1 MEEQAT
7 NFRRAMLAIGN
18 EAEQAR
24 TEGGTQQ
31 ALEALLRGVDRARDQ
46 LTEADSEAF
55 GWYAYFGFRAC
66 ELYESQERRE
76 LVIELAGG
84 LWRESRAHGSL
95 RGQLSAAI
103 ALVRAHAATGGVAAA
118 VQHAVSIA
126 QLMESAAKPPAHA
139 GHDVLFPAA
148 DDNRIRDFLTGF
160 AQHVYY
166 VVENYPACIE
176 VCRVLLRI
184 APDDADAAALIAFS
198 MSRTAGHASAE
209 EAYRRAIALDPE
221 RGGLHT
227 GLTAALMELGRLDE
241 ALESQSRAIKLKPD
255 DVRYRLT
262 RGNIHQALGDHTAAI
277 AEYDLILESLDG
289 ADASAEAE
297 SFGQA
302 SSTQDVWNLPPQ
314 ELTRLVLLARLR
326 SLAEVG
332 LPEQV
337 AEHARPLLARDD
349 PATQQ
354 IVHRLL
360 GDVLRRAGRTEHAC
374 DAYARA
380 VAAGDDSRETRI
392 TLCEWLVECGRVD
405 EAVRE
410 LSRMADPFES
420 SPEPMAAREALAE
433 LVDRFPAHASA
444 LRARG
449 QAESACGCPA
459 QAVATF
465 SRVLDRHPEDGWTLL
480 WRGVALVSRSDE
492 CEPAERGWSAAFSL
506 LRVRGALL
514 DLAQAAHLEGDH
526 QERAREAFGWL
537 LERAVWSPLVLA
549 SLMSDL
555 SAMKHLASALPALEA
570 PFQALYESHTQDNPA
585 RRWSEAAAKL
595 AAARAEL
602 ELIGLP
608 LLAALA
614 DAIRADSLI
623 RIHRLQEA
631 LDALSAAEKS
641 APLLGLGPHRRMDD
655 HMRSVMRNDRGS
667 GDEAVF
673 LLLEHLELTALVR
686 AEMQL
691 YLNRLRADAISM
703 LGHSERALGKA
714 GELDWGNDL
723 TDTVRP
729 QLQRARLLRDAG
741 RHDEALTVLESLTDE
756 ALEPDETFWRDNLR
770 VTVFMRLRRL
780 DEARGLALRTLER
793 IPADFAYARSV
804 LQVNLAWILV
814 EEQQTEEALK
824 LLDGT
829 EIGPEITWQQRKYW
843 HQIRGTAL
851 VQLGKYVPALTEF
864 RMALSIVEEFR
875 LTLRGLSARMS
886 WQAEHV
892 QLHAQAMSCALNA
905 EDVETLFELLERSK
919 AQAFLDQLDADGT
932 VLDTTSEEL
941 RAYLEAARARRAVLR
956 ELVDVPRPEAE
967 IELLHTYERHGGR
980 WSVDRGGPATPD
992 EPVTASLVKRRLEE
1006 EETAVRRLESSYDE
1020 ALVVGHEARADRV
1033 MDAREI
1039 ADQLRV
1045 LGEERVL
1052 LVEYLVM
1059 DEEILVFFLR
1069 AGDTAPQM
1077 DRIDMQEPELLEL
1090 VEQLLPPRTGGT
1102 SRPLSSSVLEHLAPL
1117 VEPVVRHSRPGDL
1130 LWVVPHR
1137 VLHQVPLHAVPV
1149 DGVPLLRTRS
1159 FCYTPSAAVLS
1170 RCQKAR
1176 DTRGTGQGAAGRWT
1190 TALVLGDSGAD
1201 LPHSRFEAA
1210 EVAALFGTRA
1220 LVGSE
1225 AKAST
1230 LLDRVARTGCPD
1242 VLHLACH
1249 GRFGEERSLDS
1260 GVVLAP
1266 DAGALGK
1273 ETVLTAEAVMRLS
1286 LNIDLVVLSAC
1297 DSGRSEE
1304 RAGDELIGL
1313 PRALL
1318 QAGTPSVLVSLWP
1331 VDDLATC
1338 LLMTRFY
1345 RNATES
1351 RSDATL
1357 ADALRRAQL
1366 AVADLTAQDVLEY
1379 CDRRIDEAEGTERML
1394 LQVDRADIQVLAGD
1408 LTSAVAAYRLLTEQ
1422 RTTSEAVRRIVD
1434 AARRKLPLLELR
1446 AMAPEQV
1453 DYSVQPFSDP
1463 YYWASFVLVGDWR

>member
-7 NFRRAMLAIGN
+7 NFRRAMLAISD
-18 EAEQAR
+18 EVEQAR
-24 TEGGTQQ
+24 TEGGTQE

-46 LTEADSEAF
+46 LTEADGEAF
-55 GWYAYFGFRAC
+55 GWYAHFGFRAC
-66 ELYESQERRE
+66 ELYESQERSD
-76 LVIELAGG
+76 LVVELAGE
-84 LWRESRAHGSL
+84 LWRESRTHSSP
-95 RGQLSAAI
+95 RGQLRAAI
-103 ALVRAHAATGGVAAA
+103 ALVGAHAAEGRVAAA
-118 VQHAVSIA
+118 VQHAVSIP

-139 GHDVLFPAA
+139 VYDVLLPAV
-148 DDNRIRDFLTGF
+148 DHNQIWDFLTGF

-166 VVENYPACIE
+166 VAENYPACIE
-176 VCRVLLRI
+176 VCRILLRI
-184 APDDADAAALIAFS
+184 APDGADVAALMAFS
-198 MSRTAGHASAE
+198 MGRMADHASAE
-209 EAYRRAIALDPE
+209 GAYRRAIALDPE

-227 GLTAALMELGRLDE
+227 GLTAALMGLGRLDE
-241 ALESQSRAIKLKPD
+241 ALESQSRAIELKPD
-255 DVRYRLT
+255 EVLYRLT
-262 RGNIHQALGDHTAAI
+262 RGNIHEALGEHTAAI

-302 SSTQDVWNLPPQ
+302 SSTHDVWNLTSQ
-314 ELTRLVLLARLR
+314 ELSRLVLIARLR

-337 AEHARPLLARDD
+337 AEHAHPLLARDD
-349 PATQQ
+349 PAMQQ

-360 GDVLRRAGRTEHAC
+360 GDALRRARRTEQAC

-380 VAAGDDSRETRI
+380 VAAGDDSRETRT

-410 LSRMADPFES
+410 LSRMADLSES
-420 SPEPMAAREALAE
+420 SPEPIAAREALAE
-433 LVDRFPAHASA
+433 LVDRFPAHAPA

-465 SRVLDRHPEDGWTLL
+465 SQVLDRHPQDGWALL

-492 CEPAERGWSAAFSL
+492 HEPAERGWSTAFSL
-506 LRVRGALL
+506 LRVRDALL
-514 DLAQAAHLEGDH
+514 DLAQAAHLEGGH

-537 LERAVWSPLVLA
+537 LERAVWSPLILT
-549 SLMSDL
+549 SLMDDL
-555 SAMKHLASALPALEA
+555 SAMKHLTSALPGLEA
-570 PFQALYESHTQDNPA
+570 PFQALYESHTHDNPA

-614 DAIRADSLI
+614 DAIRADSLM
-623 RIHRLQEA
+623 RLHRLQEA
-631 LDALSAAEKS
+631 LDAMSAAEKS
-641 APLLGLGPHRRMDD
+641 ASFLGLGPHQRVDD
-655 HMRSVMRNDRGS
+655 HVRSVMCNARGS
-667 GDEAVF
+667 GHEAVF
-673 LLLEHLELTALVR
+673 LSLEHLELAALVR
-686 AEMQL
+686 AEMQS
-691 YLNRLRADAISM
+691 YLNRLRADAMSM
-703 LGHSERALGKA
+703 LGHFERAMDKASEFALGT
-714 GELDWGNDL
+714 DR
-723 TDTVRP
+723 TDTVRS
-729 QLQRARLLRDAG
+729 QLQSARLLRDAG
-741 RHDEALTVLESLTDE
+741 RHDEALAVLESLADE
-756 ALEPDETFWRDNLR
+756 ALEPDDMFWRDNLR
-770 VTVFMRLRRL
+770 VTVFMRSRRL
-780 DEARGLALRTLER
+780 DEARGLALRTLEW
-793 IPADFAYARSV
+793 IPADFTYARAV
-804 LQVNLAWILV
+804 LQANLAWILV
-814 EEQQTEEALK
+814 VEQQAEEALK
-824 LLDGT
+824 LLDGM
-829 EIGPEITWQQRKYW
+829 EIGPEITWQQRKVW

-851 VQLGKYVPALTEF
+851 GQLGRCAPALAEF
-864 RMALSIVEEFR
+864 LTVLSIVEEFR
-875 LTLRGLSARMS
+875 LTLRGLNARIS
-886 WQAEHV
+886 WQAEHL

-905 EDVETLFELLERSK
+905 EDLGTLFQLLERSK

-941 RAYLEAARARRAVLR
+941 RTYLEAARARRAVLH
-956 ELVDVPRPEAE
+956 ELVDAPRPEAE
-967 IELLHTYERHGGR
+967 IELLHTYERQGGR
-980 WSVDRGGPATPD
+980 WSVDRGGPTTLD
-992 EPVTASLVKRRLEE
+992 EPVTVSLVERRLEE
-1006 EETAVRRLESSYDE
+1006 EEAAVRRLESSYDE

-1045 LGEERVL
+1045 LGEERAL

-1069 AGDTAPQM
+1069 AGDTVPQM
-1077 DRIDMQEPELLEL
+1077 DRIDMREFELREL
-1090 VEQLLPPRTGGT
+1090 VAQLLPPRTGGT
-1102 SRPLSSSVLEHLAPL
+1102 SRPLSSSVLERLAPL
-1117 VEPVVRHSRPGDL
+1117 VEPVVRRSRPGDL

-1149 DGVPLLRTRS
+1149 DGAPLLRTRS

-1176 DTRGTGQGAAGRWT
+1176 DTRGTGQGSAGRWT

-1201 LPHSRFEAA
+1201 LPHSRFEAT

-1230 LLDRVARTGCPD
+1230 LLNRAARTGGPD

-1249 GRFGEERSLDS
+1249 GRFSEERSLDS

-1266 DAGALGK
+1266 DAGALAK

-1286 LNIDLVVLSAC
+1286 LSIDLVVLSAC

-1318 QAGTPSVLVSLWP
+1318 QAGVPSVLVSLWP

-1338 LLMTRFY
+1338 LLMTCFH

-1351 RSDATL
+1351 RSDVTL
-1357 ADALRRAQL
+1357 ADALRQAQL
-1366 AVADLTAQDVLEY
+1366 AVADLTAQDVMEY
-1379 CDRRIDEAEGTERML
+1379 CDRRIDETEGTERML
-1394 LQVDRADIQVLAGD
+1394 LQLDRADIQVLAGD

-1422 RTTSEAVRRIVD
+1422 RTTSDAVRRIVD